1 MGRAK
6 APEILREAV
15 QPSRLA
21 TDTRWQRTTQPSN
34 GKWRSLPTPG
44 APSFRGMEETSGGVH
59 REPGTLLAALPLA
72 EESNQSRAQPPLLM
86 AAARRLYGGRYDGE
100 SFEFMQDLDVEQEVE
115 LSPPL
120 VVEEGAQPMN
130 VTLLID
136 VTTWFVA
143 PDGSLIDPRTAGD
156 GGPNEGLVEDNI
168 RASIDGFEDEDE
180 DGEDDD
186 DDQDDD

>member
-44 APSFRGMEETSGGVH
+44 APGFRGMEETSGGVH

-86 AAARRLYGGRYDGE
+86 VAASRLYGGRVSLSVVVPTNPAGAASLAPAGGRGGRVADERYAADRR
-100 SFEFMQDLDVEQEVE
+100 SDLVR
-115 LSPPL
+115 
-120 VVEEGAQPMN
+120 GA
-130 VTLLID
+130 
-136 VTTWFVA
+136 
-143 PDGSLIDPRTAGD
+143 
-156 GGPNEGLVEDNI
+156 
-168 RASIDGFEDEDE
+168 
-180 DGEDDD
+180 
-186 DDQDDD
+186 

>member
-1 MGRAK
+1 MRPAGTGN
-6 APEILREAV
+6 
-15 QPSRLA
+15 A
-21 TDTRWQRTTQPSN
+21 TCRFS
-34 GKWRSLPTPG
+34 
-44 APSFRGMEETSGGVH
+44 
-59 REPGTLLAALPLA
+59 LA
-72 EESNQSRAQPPLLM
+72 EESNQARAQPPLLM
-86 AAARRLYGGRYDGE
+86 AAASRLYGGRYDGE

-120 VVEEGAQPMN
+120 VVEEGAQPTN

-180 DGEDDD
+180 DGEGDD

>member
-1 MGRAK
+1 MAGAFPSPWSFR
-6 APEILREAV
+6 PILPG
-15 QPSRLA
+15 QL
-21 TDTRWQRTTQPSN
+21 
-34 GKWRSLPTPG
+34 RSL
-44 APSFRGMEETSGGVH
+44 
-59 REPGTLLAALPLA
+59 
-72 EESNQSRAQPPLLM
+72 
-86 AAARRLYGGRYDGE
+86 
-100 SFEFMQDLDVEQEVE
+100 
-115 LSPPL
+115 PL
-120 VVEEGAQPMN
+120 VVEEGAQPTN

-143 PDGSLIDPRTAGD
+143 LDGSLIDPRTAGN